1 MKIHKNSS
9 LSNLYVVYYIG
20 KRTVFLVEPYFLSKW
35 CTLITLDPVVNGT
48 SIVSFK
54 ENYLS
59 VISPGL
65 FDKVKNYFK
74 RDIKIHFG

>member
-1 MKIHKNSS
+1 M
-9 LSNLYVVYYIG
+9 
-20 KRTVFLVEPYFLSKW
+20 FKW
-35 CTLITLDPVVNGT
+35 CTSITLDAVVNGT

-54 ENYLS
+54 ENSLS

-65 FDKVKNYFK
+65 FDKVKNCFG